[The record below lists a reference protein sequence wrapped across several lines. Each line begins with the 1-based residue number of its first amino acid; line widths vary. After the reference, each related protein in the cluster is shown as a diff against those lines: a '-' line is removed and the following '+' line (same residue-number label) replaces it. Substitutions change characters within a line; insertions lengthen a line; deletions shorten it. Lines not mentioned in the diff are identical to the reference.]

1 MKHERE
7 KTSSNTLA
15 AVVVPNSAD
24 VTKFVRIEFLLL
36 LISLVVFP
44 ACSPQSS
51 TEPAPT
57 TASETP
63 DSAVHSS
70 PAEHGG
76 GPVHWGYGEDDGP
89 ANWAALSPDYATCTS
104 GREQSPI
111 DIAAMTT
118 GDQVRLG
125 RTYQAATL
133 KIIRQ
138 EHVSDV
144 IDNGHTIQ
152 INYDEGSYLQLGE
165 ASYELKQ
172 YHFHAPSEHTIKGRH
187 FPMEMHLVH
196 QSAAGDL
203 AVLGVLID
211 QGSHNPAFEP
221 VWANLPDEA
230 GEEVHIEHLA
240 VNVDDLLP
248 ANHNTY
254 RYRGSLTTPPCSE
267 GVSWFVAVEPIAL
280 SADQIAAFTSIFQGN
295 NRPIQALY
303 DRAIFVDRV
312 AEAE

>member
-1 MKHERE
+1 MA
-7 KTSSNTLA
+7 A
-15 AVVVPNSAD
+15 AVVLKSAD
-24 VTKFVRIEFLLL
+24 VTKCIRIEFVLLL
-36 LISLVVFP
+36 MSLVFLP

-51 TEPAPT
+51 TEPASKT
-57 TASETP
+57 TSETP
-63 DSAVHSS
+63 DSADHSP
-70 PAEHGG
+70 PAENGG

-89 ANWAALSPDYATCTS
+89 SSWAALSSDYVACAS

-111 DIAAMTT
+111 DIAAFTA
-118 GDQVRLG
+118 GDLMRLG
-125 RTYQAATL
+125 KNYQAATL

-138 EHVSDV
+138 EHVTDV

-152 INYDEGSYLQLGE
+152 INYDEGSNLQLGE
-165 ASYELKQ
+165 VSYELKQ

-196 QSAAGDL
+196 QSGAGDL

-211 QGSHNPAFEP
+211 QGNHNPAFEP

-230 GEEVHIEHLA
+230 GEEVHLQHLV

-248 ANHNTY
+248 ADHNTY

-267 GVSWFVAVEPIAL
+267 GVSWLLAVEPIEL
-280 SADQIAAFTSIFQGN
+280 SADQIAAFTAIFQGN
-295 NRPIQALY
+295 NRPVQSLN
-303 DRAIFVDRV
+303 DRTVFVDRV
-312 AEAE
+312 VEAE

>member
-1 MKHERE
+1 MK
-7 KTSSNTLA
+7 L
-15 AVVVPNSAD
+15 V
-24 VTKFVRIEFLLL
+24 LL
-36 LISLVVFP
+36 LISLVFLP

-51 TEPAPT
+51 EGPET
-57 TASETP
+57 TAASETP
-63 DSAVHSS
+63 DSAVHSP

-89 ANWAALSPDYATCTS
+89 ASWAALSSDYLTCAS

-111 DIAAMTT
+111 NIAGATT
-118 GDQVRLG
+118 GEPMQLSKDYKAG
-125 RTYQAATL
+125 SL

-138 EHVSDV
+138 KHVVDV

-152 INYDEGSYLQLGE
+152 VNYDEGSNLRLGGV
-165 ASYELKQ
+165 SYELKQ
-172 YHFHAPSEHTIKGRH
+172 YHFHAPSEHTIEGRH
-187 FPMEMHLVH
+187 FPMAMHLVH
-196 QSAAGDL
+196 QSAEGEL
-203 AVLGVLID
+203 AVLGVLIE

-230 GEEVHIEHLA
+230 GEEVHHQHLA

-248 ANHNTY
+248 ADHNTY

-267 GVSWFVAVEPIAL
+267 GVSWFVTVEPIAL

-295 NRPIQALY
+295 NRPVQPLN
-303 DRAIFVDRV
+303 DRTVVVDRV